1 MSSKTKRTQMKI
13 YDGQNKE
20 LMTVRKLERDGGDL
34 VITGKIFG
42 AMPMKARLKPEEARA
57 ALKLL
62 DLKTIFFLLTLPFR
76 RRSAASSGPTSVDTQ
91 GPGA

>member
-1 MSSKTKRTQMKI
+1 MRI

-20 LMTVRKLERDGGDL
+20 LMTVRKLERDGSDL

-57 ALKLL
+57 ALKMLSPKL
-62 DLKTIFFLLTLPFR
+62 AWFLLTLLFR
-76 RRSAASSGPTSVDTQ
+76 RSREFD
-91 GPGA
+91 

>member
-1 MSSKTKRTQMKI
+1 MSRVKKNKNVMKV
-13 YDGQNKE
+13 YDGQNNE
-20 LMTVRKLERDGGDL
+20 MMTVRKLEQDGHDL

-62 DLKTIFFLLTLPFR
+62 NFKTILFLITLLFR
-76 RRSAASSGPTSVDTQ
+76 PSTKSASES
-91 GPGA
+91 

>member
-1 MSSKTKRTQMKI
+1 LSKAAGKQVMKI

-62 DLKTIFFLLTLPFR
+62 SPRLAWFLLTILFR
-76 RRSAASSGPTSVDTQ
+76 RSREPE
-91 GPGA
+91 

>member
-1 MSSKTKRTQMKI
+1 MSEERKRPSMRI

-20 LMTVRKLERDGGDL
+20 LMTVRKLERDGNDL

-42 AMPMKARLKPEEARA
+42 AMPMKARLKPGEARA

-62 DLKTIFFLLTLPFR
+62 SPQLAWFLFTILFR
-76 RRSAASSGPTSVDTQ
+76 RSRDKA
-91 GPGA
+91 

>member
-1 MSSKTKRTQMKI
+1 MSGETKRKKAGMRI

-20 LMTVRKLERDGGDL
+20 LMTVRKLERDGDDL

-57 ALKLL
+57 ALKMLTPGL
-62 DLKTIFFLLTLPFR
+62 AWFLLTILFR
-76 RRSAASSGPTSVDTQ
+76 RSRAA
-91 GPGA
+91 